1 MGILLVTI
9 YALSLSFILMYSLA
23 QVHLAVVYLRNRKK
37 PIPVV
42 PQPTRDTDWPMV
54 TVQLPI
60 YNERYVIERLIEAV
74 AKFDYPAD
82 RFEIQVL
89 DDSTDDTVE
98 IVQAKIAALKAT
110 CPVAIHHIR
119 RPERKGFK
127 AGALHYGLQLAKGEF
142 IAIFDA
148 DFVPTP
154 DFLRRTVVHFHNP
167 EIGVVQTR
175 WSHLNADYSL
185 LTKLQAFT
193 LDAHFS
199 VEQAGRNAAGYFI
212 NFNGTAGI
220 WRRKAI
226 EDAGGWQSDTL
237 TEDLD
242 LSYRAQLKGW
252 RFFFLEE
259 LQSPAE
265 LPAVMS
271 AIKSQQFRWTKG
283 AAETAKKNLGKVM
296 RSSLP
301 LSLKV
306 HAAFHLL
313 NSFLFICI
321 ITSAVISVP
330 LVFLQDSDPLVA
342 RFFKAASL
350 FLIGLLSLIVFF
362 WVSRRARDEGSA
374 LKLLPR
380 FILTFPAFLAVSM
393 GFSLHNAIATV
404 EGYLGIKSPF
414 IRTPKHNL
422 TNLKENWRTRG
433 AYLSKTITP
442 VAVIE
447 MLLSLYFWAA
457 VIGSVWTQQY
467 GMIPYHML
475 LATGFST
482 ISYFTLRHAM
492 VRS

>member
-1 MGILLVTI
+1 MGIVLVII
-9 YALSLSFILMYSLA
+9 YAISLCFIMLYSLS
-23 QVHLAVVYLRNRKK
+23 QVHLAIVYLRNRKR

-42 PQPTRDTDWPMV
+42 PQPQSPAEWPFV

-60 YNERYVIERLIEAV
+60 YNERYVIERLMEAT

-82 RFEIQVL
+82 RYEIQVL

-98 IVQAKIAALKAT
+98 IVQAQIEALKAVST
-110 CPVAIHHIR
+110 VAIHHIR

-127 AGALHYGLQLAKGEF
+127 AGALQYGLQVAKGEF

-185 LTKLQAFT
+185 LTKLQAFA

-199 VEQAGRNAAGYFI
+199 VEQGGRNAAGYFI
-212 NFNGTAGI
+212 NFNGTAGV
-220 WRRKAI
+220 WRRKTI

-283 AAETAKKNLGKVM
+283 AAETAKKNLWKVL
-296 RSSLP
+296 RAPLP
-301 LSLKV
+301 LSLKL
-306 HAAFHLL
+306 HATFHLL

-321 ITSAVISVP
+321 ITSAVLSVP
-330 LVFLQDSDPLVA
+330 LVFMQEGNPVIA
-342 RFFKAASL
+342 MFFKAASIFLVSL
-350 FLIGLLSLIVFF
+350 FSLIVFF
-362 WVSRRARDEGSA
+362 WVSRRAREQGSA
-374 LKLLPR
+374 LMLLPR

-414 IRTPKHNL
+414 IRTPKYNITH
-422 TNLKENWRTRG
+422 LKENWRTRG
-433 AYLSKTITP
+433 AYLSRNIAP
-442 VAVIE
+442 VAIIE
-447 MLLSLYFWAA
+447 LGLALYFWAA
-457 VIGSVWTQQY
+457 VAGSVWAQQY
-467 GMIPYHML
+467 GMIPYHTL
-475 LATGFST
+475 LAFGFST

>member
-9 YALSLSFILMYSLA
+9 YSIALCFIMMYSFS

-37 PIPVV
+37 PIPVP
-42 PQPTRDTDWPMV
+42 PQPADDAAWPMV

-60 YNERYVIERLIEAV
+60 YNERYVIERLMEAV
-74 AKFDYPAD
+74 AQFDYPAD

-98 IVQAKIAALKAT
+98 IVQAKIAALRAT
-110 CPVAIHHIR
+110 CPVIIHHIR

-127 AGALHYGLQLAKGEF
+127 AGALQYGLQVAKGEF

-154 DFLRRTVVHFHNP
+154 DFLRKTVVHFHNP
-167 EIGVVQTR
+167 QIGVVQSR
-175 WSHLNADYSL
+175 WAHLNADYSIM
-185 LTKLQAFT
+185 TKLQGFA

-199 VEQAGRNAAGYFI
+199 VEQGGRNAAGYFI
-212 NFNGTAGI
+212 NFNGTAGV
-220 WRRKAI
+220 WRRATI

-252 RFFFLEE
+252 RFFFLES

-283 AAETAKKNLGKVM
+283 AAETAKKNLGNVL
-296 RSSLP
+296 RSN
-301 LSLKV
+301 LSLGLKL
-306 HAAFHLL
+306 HAVFHLL

-321 ITSAVISVP
+321 ITSAVLSVP
-330 LVFLQDSDPLVA
+330 LVFMQEGNPFVA
-342 RFFKAASL
+342 KFFKLASV
-350 FLIGLLSLIVFF
+350 FLLSLLSLIVFF
-362 WVSRRARDEGSA
+362 WVSRRARDGGSA
-374 LKLLPR
+374 LQLLPR

-393 GFSLHNAIATV
+393 GFSLHNAIATI

-414 IRTPKHNL
+414 IRTPKYNL
-422 TNLKENWRTRG
+422 THLKENWRTRG
-433 AYLSKTITP
+433 AYLSKGIAP
-442 VAVIE
+442 VTVLELIMA
-447 MLLSLYFWAA
+447 LYFWAA
-457 VIGSVWTQQY
+457 VAGSVWVQQY
-467 GMIPYHML
+467 GMIPYHTL
-475 LATGFST
+475 LACGFST
-482 ISYFTLRHAM
+482 IFYFTMRHAL

>member
-1 MGILLVTI
+1 MGIVLVII
-9 YALSLSFILMYSLA
+9 YAISLSFILMYSLS
-23 QVHLAVVYLRNRKK
+23 QVHLAIVYLRNRKR

-42 PQPTRDTDWPMV
+42 PQPQSAAEWPFV

-60 YNERYVIERLIEAV
+60 YNERYVIERLMEAA

-82 RFEIQVL
+82 RYEIQVL

-98 IVQAKIAALKAT
+98 IVQAQIEALKAVS
-110 CPVAIHHIR
+110 PVAIHHIR

-127 AGALHYGLQLAKGEF
+127 AGALQYGLQVAKGEF

-175 WSHLNADYSL
+175 WAHLNADYSI
-185 LTKLQAFT
+185 LTKLQAFA

-199 VEQAGRNAAGYFI
+199 VEQGGRNAAGYFI
-212 NFNGTAGI
+212 NFNGTAGV
-220 WRRKAI
+220 WRRSTI

-283 AAETAKKNLGKVM
+283 AAETAKKNLWKVL
-296 RSSLP
+296 RAPLP
-301 LSLKV
+301 LSLKL
-306 HAAFHLL
+306 HATFHLL

-321 ITSAVISVP
+321 ITSAVLSVP
-330 LVFLQDSDPLVA
+330 LVFMQEGNPVIAL
-342 RFFKAASL
+342 FFKAASIFLVSL
-350 FLIGLLSLIVFF
+350 FSLIVFF
-362 WVSRRARDEGSA
+362 WVSRRAREQGSA
-374 LKLLPR
+374 LTLLPR

-414 IRTPKHNL
+414 IRTPKYNL
-422 TNLKENWRTRG
+422 THLKENWRTRG
-433 AYLSKTITP
+433 AYLTRSIAP
-442 VAVIE
+442 VAILE
-447 MLLSLYFWAA
+447 LCLALYFWAA
-457 VIGSVWTQQY
+457 VAGSVWAHQY
-467 GMIPYHML
+467 GMIPYHTL
-475 LATGFST
+475 LAFGFST
-482 ISYFTLRHAM
+482 ITYFTLRHAL